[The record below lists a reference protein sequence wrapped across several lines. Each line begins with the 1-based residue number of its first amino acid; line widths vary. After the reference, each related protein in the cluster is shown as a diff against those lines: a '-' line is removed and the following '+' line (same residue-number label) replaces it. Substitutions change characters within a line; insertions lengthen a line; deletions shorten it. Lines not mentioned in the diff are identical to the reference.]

1 MARKAVKKKMAPKR
15 APKPGK
21 TRYRRSDDEMIADLQ
36 RQIEELK
43 QRKKAK
49 EVKASPASKQATAAL
64 RALMKGVEMCEGPQ
78 DAELKRV
85 LSEAQRVVAGYFE
98 AQGLKVPKARK
109 PRARRCG

>member
-1 MARKAVKKKMAPKR
+1 MKKRMAPKR

-21 TRYRRSDDEMIADLQ
+21 ARYRRSDDEMIADLQ
-36 RQIEELK
+36 KQIEQLK

-64 RALMKGVEMCEGPQ
+64 RALMKGVELCDGPQ

-85 LSEAQRVVAGYFE
+85 LGEAQRLVAGYFE

-109 PRARRCG
+109 PRARRSG

>member
-49 EVKASPASKQATAAL
+49 ASPASKQASAAL
-64 RALMKGVEMCEGPQ
+64 RALMKGVELCEGPQ

-85 LSEAQRVVAGYFE
+85 LSEAQRTVADYFE

-109 PRARRCG
+109 PRARR